1 MPVGWLEKNAVVHGL
16 FGFIMVLIPGYLSEV
31 SDVAGKISQNLNALT
46 LLPKNSPESCRKLEE
61 RC

>member
-1 MPVGWLEKNAVVHGL
+1 LEKNAVVHSL
-16 FGFIMVLIPGYLSEV
+16 FGFIMVLNSGYLSDV
-31 SDVAGKISQNLNALT
+31 SNVAGKTSQNLNALT